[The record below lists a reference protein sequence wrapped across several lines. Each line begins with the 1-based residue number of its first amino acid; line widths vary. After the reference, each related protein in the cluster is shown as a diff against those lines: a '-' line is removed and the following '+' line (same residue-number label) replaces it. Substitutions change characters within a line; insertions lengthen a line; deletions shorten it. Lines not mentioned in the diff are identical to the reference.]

1 MSFEEFLM
9 LLKEWG
15 KWSRGGIPK
24 YRCFLNREYSVKP
37 LINDDVAQE
46 LDHVLCIAREKLTPA
61 RTKSFELYYK
71 GGWSVS
77 SIAAFRK
84 IDRRTVDA
92 EIRAMENVMFVGYR
106 E

>member
-1 MSFEEFLM
+1 MSLEEFL
-9 LLKEWG
+9 LLLTEWG

-24 YRCFLNREYSVKP
+24 YRSFLDRSFKTKP
-37 LINDDVAQE
+37 LINDDVALE
-46 LDHVLCIAREKLTPA
+46 LDAILCDARRKLTA
-61 RTKSFELYYK
+61 ERTYSFELYYK

>member
-46 LDHVLCIAREKLTPA
+46 LDHVLCMAREKLTPA
-61 RTKSFELYYK
+61 RTQAFELYYK

-77 SIAAFRK
+77 AIAAHRNMT
-84 IDRRTVDA
+84 RYDA
-92 EIRAMENVMFVGYR
+92 EGEISGIEKVMYMGWKK
-106 E
+106 